1 MMEKSSLVYN
11 LIFCIIISIIIYWKL
26 PFEITR
32 KSDIEFENKIIQ
44 NIEGYQKK
52 YGRLPER
59 SDYKTLEKLG
69 LSFKDPRIYLDYAT
83 DHKSNFELAY
93 LEGFDGPYLLWKS
106 TNRQLKMDFPEIYK

>member
-1 MMEKSSLVYN
+1 MKKSSLVYN

-32 KSDIEFENKIIQ
+32 KSDIEFGNKIIQ

-83 DHKSNFELAY
+83 DHKGNFELTY

-106 TNRQLKMDFPEIYK
+106 TNRQWKMDFPEIYK